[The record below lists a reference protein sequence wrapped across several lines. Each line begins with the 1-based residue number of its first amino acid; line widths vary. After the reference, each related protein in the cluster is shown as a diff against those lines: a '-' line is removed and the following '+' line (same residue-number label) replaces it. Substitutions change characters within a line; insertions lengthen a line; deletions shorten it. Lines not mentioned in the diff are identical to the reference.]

1 MRTLHISILDKK
13 ANYASRDGDIVC
25 GNSDYVIEFS
35 FDAEWEAY
43 EQKTARFIVNG
54 QYKNVDFTGTTCPV
68 PIITNATVVQ
78 VGVYAGDLSTTTPAI
93 IACQKSILC
102 ESAAP
107 GGNPTLNGDNAFI
120 RYSASAD
127 GTDFTEEWSQ
137 GQDYIGFATGQS
149 APTDKSGYE
158 WLLFKGEDGDQ
169 VFIRYS
175 ASADGTG
182 FTESWNT
189 SQRYIGFA
197 VAKTA
202 PTNKSAYKW
211 SLFAPDITAITVET
225 LPDNCITYDHLDG
238 ALKQCVNPITNLI
251 INGNGKNG
259 TTGWAN
265 SNGSTV
271 EAIEDGVKYSQA
283 SATSAAYLD
292 VTFCKIT
299 DMEAVSAGDILF
311 QYADMMADG
320 VAPTTLRLAIENRN
334 ATECTVRVD
343 HPTTDTW
350 YQMYRRHTVTESQ
363 ISDNSLNPRLFA
375 EWSTSADRK
384 ASCVYVKNAIIINL
398 TKTYGA
404 GNEPSNEEMLALIQA
419 NGGYIDGTLNLFDAK
434 TMMERQATVEGRVGD
449 LEDRVDELG
458 DGLPADVEERMSA
471 LEGSVPS
478 RLVRNLAYKVVS
490 GTKTGGGGSAEI
502 TGVGQMISNT
512 SGGYATA
519 FTKGH
524 LYYAHCN
531 ISIDSDCEIIV
542 RFGTNNGAWGIKTLS
557 VEANKVYPVSLCYL
571 GDGDISWKWQVA
583 FASAEDQNGKT
594 LTCTKIFLCD
604 LTELFGEGDEPPASY
619 MDKLVNYGD
628 LNLATEHVNLMNGG
642 AVGDTCTRRLRG
654 SKESLYLDDQNG
666 VPYVETT
673 DEGNVVISSKPNYA
687 WSNWSKQA
695 YKYGMTA
702 VRNTPIYN
710 YVHGVLETDAM
721 FSVQALYGRW
731 TQNATNGTGA
741 HPYGGH
747 VFEAWNA
754 PRTYRYTVL
763 IGKNE
768 ETEACAFTFSPLS
781 GGGGGNF
788 GTLRLGSDITGQG
801 LLVGQKTAEMGGDF
815 TVNGKLNVKQ
825 RTISSSS
832 AEGVA
837 GEICFDNNYVYC
849 CVAENTWKRFAL
861 STW

>member
-1 MRTLHISILDKK
+1 MRTLHISVLDKK
-13 ANYASRDGDIVC
+13 ATYASRDGDIVC

-78 VGVYAGDLSTTTPAI
+78 VGVYAGELSTTTPAL

-102 ESAAP
+102 ESAVP

-137 GQDYIGFATGQS
+137 GQNYVGFATGQS

-158 WLLFKGEDGDQ
+158 WLLFKGEDGAQ

-182 FTESWNT
+182 FTEAWNT

-211 SLFAPDITAITVET
+211 SLFAPDITAITAET
-225 LPDNCITYDHLDG
+225 LPDGCINYAHLDG
-238 ALKQCVNPITNLI
+238 ELRKCINPITNLLE
-251 INGNGKNG
+251 NGNGKNG
-259 TTGWAN
+259 TTGWGSNYGATPSVMDGGGIAYTCTWYGAN
-265 SNGSTV
+265 
-271 EAIEDGVKYSQA
+271 YS
-283 SATSAAYLD
+283 D
-292 VTFCKIT
+292 PVFCKIT
-299 DMEAVSAGDILF
+299 DPSLISTGDILF
-311 QYADMMADG
+311 QYAEMMTDSPLADM
-320 VAPTTLRLAIENRN
+320 RLAIDNRN
-334 ATECTVRVD
+334 SSFVRAPKPPVVGE
-343 HPTTDTW
+343 W
-350 YQMYRRHTVTESQ
+350 YQLYRRHTATK
-363 ISDNSLNPRLFA
+363 DGADPRLFF
-375 EWSTSADRK
+375 ERDADQTTGQVV
-384 ASCVYVKNAIIINL
+384 SIKNAMIINL

-434 TMMERQATVEGRVGD
+434 TMMERQAAIEGRVGD
-449 LEDRVDELG
+449 IEDII
-458 DGLPADVEERMSA
+458 DGIPADVEERMSA
-471 LEGSVPS
+471 LEEGMPS
-478 RLVRNLAYKVVS
+478 KLVRNLAYKVAS
-490 GTKTGGGGSAEI
+490 DTKTGNGSGTALN
-502 TGVGQMISNT
+502 GVGGYINYT
-512 SGGYATA
+512 SGGYATT
-519 FTKGH
+519 FTEGH

-531 ISIDSDCEIIV
+531 LSIDSDCDIVV
-542 RFGTNNGAWGIKTLS
+542 RFGTNQGAWGIKTLS
-557 VEANKVYPVSLCYL
+557 VEANKAYPVSLCYMGN
-571 GDGDISWKWQVA
+571 GDETWKWQVV
-583 FASAEDQNGKT
+583 FASAEEQNGKT
-594 LTCTKIFLCD
+594 LTCTKIFVCD
-604 LTELFGEGDEPPASY
+604 LTELFGEGVEPPAAY
-619 MDKLVNYGD
+619 MDKLVNHD
-628 LNLATEHVNLMNGG
+628 NLIVATEFVDLLNGG
-642 AVGDTCTRRLRG
+642 LIGDTCARSLRG
-654 SKESLYLDDQNG
+654 SKEMTYLDDQNG

-673 DEGNVVISSKPNYA
+673 DLGNVVISSTPNA
-687 WSNWSKQA
+687 LWEKWSSDA
-695 YKYGMTA
+695 YKYGMNKA
-702 VRNTPIYN
+702 RNTPIYN

-721 FSVQALYGRW
+721 FSVQALWGRW
-731 TQNATNGTGA
+731 TENVSNSGQ

-763 IGKNE
+763 IGKNA
-768 ETEACAFTFSPLS
+768 ETEACAFTFSPLK

-801 LLVGQKTAEMGGDF
+801 LLCGQTYAEMGGNF

>member
-78 VGVYAGDLSTTTPAI
+78 VGVYAGELSTTTPAL

-137 GQDYIGFATGQS
+137 GQNYIGFATGQS

-211 SLFAPDITAITVET
+211 SLFAPDITAITAET
-225 LPDNCITYDHLDG
+225 LPDGCINYAHLDG
-238 ALKQCVNPITNLI
+238 ELQKCINPITNLI
-251 INGNGKNG
+251 VNGNGENG
-259 TTGWAN
+259 TEKWGTSYGATPSVMDGGGIAYTCTWYG
-265 SNGSTV
+265 GSISRPYFCTFTDTD
-271 EAIEDGVKYSQA
+271 AIS
-283 SATSAAYLD
+283 T
-292 VTFCKIT
+292 
-299 DMEAVSAGDILF
+299 GDILF
-311 QYADMMADG
+311 QYAEMMTDG
-320 VAPTTLRLAIENRN
+320 VLSQFALCFYDKNTRSQVNKPEIG
-334 ATECTVRVD
+334 
-343 HPTTDTW
+343 TW
-350 YQMYRRHTVTESQ
+350 YQKYLRV
-363 ISDNSLNPRLFA
+363 
-375 EWSTSADRK
+375 K
-384 ASCVYVKNAIIINL
+384 ANQDGVGKPMLEFTRDTTDSSKDQVVSVKNAMLFNL
-398 TKTYGA
+398 TKIYGA
-404 GNEPSNEEMLALIQA
+404 GNEPTNEEMLACIA
-419 NGGYIDGTLNLFDAK
+419 EHGYIHGTLNLFDAK
-434 TMMERQATVEGRVGD
+434 AMMERQDAIEGRVAD
-449 LEDRVDELG
+449 LESGMPEGVEDRL
-458 DGLPADVEERMSA
+458 SA
-471 LEGSVPS
+471 LENEIEAIPS
-478 RLVRNLAYKVVS
+478 GVVRNLAYKATS
-490 GTKTGGGGSAEI
+490 RTHTGDGSSDKLTYYGGY
-502 TGVGQMISNT
+502 ISNI

-519 FTKGH
+519 MSKGH
-524 LYYAHCN
+524 LYYAHCT
-531 ISIDSDCEIIV
+531 ISVDSDCEILV
-542 RFGTNNGAWGIKTLS
+542 RFGTANGSWGIKTFTA
-557 VEANKVYPVSLCYL
+557 VANEIYPVSLCYP
-571 GDGDISWKWQVA
+571 GNGDINMNFVVV
-583 FASAEDQNGKT
+583 FANAEASNGISVT
-594 LTCTKIFLCD
+594 FDRIFLCD
-604 LTELFGEGDEPPASY
+604 LTELYGKGVEPPAAY
-619 MDKLVNYGD
+619 MDKLVDYNNI
-628 LNLATEHVNLMNGG
+628 NLATEHVDLLNGG
-642 AVGDTCTRRLRG
+642 LVGDTCARSLRG
-654 SKESLYLDDQNG
+654 AAEMLYLDDQNG

-673 DEGNVVISSKPNYA
+673 DLGNVVISSTPNA
-687 WSNWSKQA
+687 LWDKWSSDA
-695 YKYGMTA
+695 YKYGMNKA
-702 VRNTPIYN
+702 RNTPIYN

-721 FSVQALYGRW
+721 FSVQALWGRW
-731 TQNATNGTGA
+731 TENVSNSGQ

-763 IGKNE
+763 IGKNA
-768 ETEACAFTFSPLS
+768 ETEACAFTFSPLK

-801 LLVGQKTAEMGGDF
+801 LLCGQTYAEMGGNF

-837 GEICFDNNYVYC
+837 GEICFDSNYIYV
-849 CVAENTWKRFAL
+849 CVADNTWKRFAL